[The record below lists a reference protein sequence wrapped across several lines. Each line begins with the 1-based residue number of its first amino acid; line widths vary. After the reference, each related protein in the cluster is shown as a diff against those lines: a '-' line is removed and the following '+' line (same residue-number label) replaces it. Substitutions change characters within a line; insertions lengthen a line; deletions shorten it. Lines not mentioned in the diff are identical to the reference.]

1 MRVALV
7 AGLAAIILIGASSI
21 FPDNKES
28 RKKGSE
34 LTVEAYIAETE
45 QKLSDIA
52 VAIVGGKAKA
62 MVTLENGIEYIYAS
76 ETETDTQKNE
86 DKTGE
91 DKTKT
96 QQNDSNTQKHIIV
109 KNSDGDEEALVVTQV
124 MPTVK
129 GVVIVCDCRGE
140 PALAEAVKNAVV
152 TAMDISEKKV
162 CVIDKS

>member
-7 AGLAAIILIGASSI
+7 AGLVAIILIGASSI
-21 FPDNKES
+21 FPDDKES
-28 RKKGSE
+28 QNESSE
-34 LTVEAYIAETE
+34 FTAEAYIAEME
-45 QKLSDIA
+45 EKLSEIA
-52 VAIVGGKAKA
+52 VAIVGGKAEA

-109 KNSDGDEEALVVTQV
+109 KNSHGDEEALVVTQI